1 MRKATNTN
9 KIIIDKKEAKEV
21 EDTKD
26 KAREIEIK
34 TKIIEVDTKVNA
46 EIVTTIVITTTYK
59 KRLLKLREQFVYIY
73 ISLIFKTILIL
84 LSYLLLFNNL

>member
-1 MRKATNTN
+1 LRKATNTN